1 MVRCGY
7 ACLTIGV
14 PGIDYRTCVARNA
27 SDEMLHELIAHNLA
41 TLGKAISYNIQNG
54 ILLFRISSDLIPFGS
69 SPVNRLDWPVIFADH
84 FARIGEMIRSS
95 RLRVSMHPGQYTVL
109 NSPRPEVVERAV
121 ADLAYHGQVLD
132 CLGLD
137 TSHKIILH
145 IGGHYQDKAASL
157 DRFADSWQQLDDK
170 IRQRLVIE
178 NDDKCYSINEVLAT
192 GCRLGIPVVFDN
204 LHHLLNH
211 EPDSPPDQYW
221 VEQCR
226 PLWQAQDGPQKIH
239 YSQQD
244 PAKKGG
250 SHSTTIS
257 VRPFLDFCNA
267 LGRSDLDIMLEVK
280 DKNLSAIKCQLAL
293 AARPRRQDLE
303 KEWARYKYTVLERA
317 PADYLAIRQL
327 LNDHSSIRVLDF
339 YDLLEHALHQD
350 VVPGNAVNAA
360 QHVWGY
366 FKQQVS
372 DSEKQS
378 FSRLIEK
385 YRIGGASLASV
396 KKLLYR
402 LTLKNS
408 QPSLMES
415 YYFYL

>member
-1 MVRCGY
+1 MRCGY

-14 PGIDYRTCVARNA
+14 PGIDYRTCAAKNA
-27 SDEMLHELIAHNLA
+27 SDEILRELIEHNLQ
-41 TLGKAISYNIQNG
+41 TLAKAVAYNIQSG
-54 ILLFRISSDLIPFGS
+54 IFLFRISSDLIPFGS
-69 SPVNRLDWPVIFADH
+69 SPVNRLDWPVLFADH
-84 FARIGEMIRSS
+84 FARIGEMIRRSGM
-95 RLRVSMHPGQYTVL
+95 RVSMHPGQYTVL

-121 ADLAYHGQVLD
+121 ADLAYHSQVLD

-137 TSHKIILH
+137 ASHKIILH
-145 IGGHYQDKAASL
+145 IGGHYHDKATSL
-157 DRFADSWQQLDDK
+157 IRFADSWQQLDDK

-178 NDDKCYSINEVLAT
+178 NDDKCYTIAEVFAV
-192 GCRLGIPVVFDN
+192 GSRLGIPAVFDN

-221 VEQCR
+221 VERCR

-257 VRPFLDFCNA
+257 VRPFREFCST
-267 LGRSDLDIMLEVK
+267 LGRGDLDIMLEVK
-280 DKNLSAIKCQLAL
+280 DKNLSAIKCQLAI
-293 AARPRRQDLE
+293 AVQPRRQDLE
-303 KEWARYKYTVLERA
+303 KEWARYKYTVLEHA

-327 LNDHSSIRVLDF
+327 LNDHGSVRVMDF
-339 YDLLEHALHQD
+339 YDLLEHALQQE

-366 FKQQVS
+366 FKQQAS
-372 DSEKQS
+372 GGEKQS
-378 FSRLIEK
+378 FIKLLAK
-385 YRIGGASLASV
+385 YQIGGASLSSV
-396 KKLLYR
+396 KNLLHR

-408 QPSLMES
+408 QPYLMES